1 MDGPLC
7 TGILSDVIQPK
18 HCTHCIETEKK
29 ADEMFEAYFRRKLF
43 RNESTSTKVLSVN
56 IAIELFYCIRKLG
69 SLIVQKKEE
78 KQQRKYCVWLNIF
91 CDFKYQ
97 AEKETIQDPEL
108 RLFL

>member
-78 KQQRKYCVWLNIF
+78 KQQRKYCLAKFFWWF
-91 CDFKYQ
+91 
-97 AEKETIQDPEL
+97 
-108 RLFL
+108 

>member
-43 RNESTSTKVLSVN
+43 RNESTSTEVGTYCLVNVLSVN
-56 IAIELFYCIRKLG
+56 IAI
-69 SLIVQKKEE
+69 
-78 KQQRKYCVWLNIF
+78 
-91 CDFKYQ
+91 
-97 AEKETIQDPEL
+97 
-108 RLFL
+108 